1 MAIKSILLHV
11 DATAAAAVRL
21 EVALQLAGRLDA
33 KLTAV
38 FAAAWDEQAS
48 FAYSAAAA
56 LDARGSHPL
65 ALHRDAES
73 RLRRHR
79 LLEHADVGWCDIVG
93 EAITPGFLA
102 ESVYADLL
110 VVGRQPRSSEPGG
123 APPGFVE
130 AVILQS
136 GRPTLVIP
144 AGMHRPSAS
153 QRVVVAW
160 NGSLPSM
167 RALSGALPLLRLAD
181 RVHVVSWAR
190 HAAVAP
196 FSRVDVREYLAR
208 HGIDAEIHQEAVAS
222 NVAGALAG
230 KARELSGDLI
240 VMGCYGHS
248 RAAERVFG
256 GTSRSIL
263 AHADIPVLM
272 AH

>member
-56 LDARGSHPL
+56 LDAGGGHPL
-65 ALHRDAES
+65 AAHRDAEL

-79 LLEHADVGWCDIVG
+79 LLAAADVGWFDIVG

-102 ESVYADLL
+102 ESVFADLL
-110 VVGRQPRSSEPGG
+110 VVGQQPPSTETG
-123 APPGFVE
+123 ASPPGFVD

-144 AGMHRPSAS
+144 GGLHRPAIA
-153 QRVVVAW
+153 RRAVVAW

-167 RALSGALPLLRLAD
+167 RALSGALPLLALAE

-190 HAAVAP
+190 HAPVAP
-196 FSRVDVREYLAR
+196 FSRIDVREYLAR
-208 HGIDAEIHQEAVAS
+208 HGVDAEVHLEAVSS
-222 NVAGALAG
+222 NVAKALAV